1 MDTGPGEVV
10 AAPATPD
17 AYPAPMTEAEPGG
30 DTPRAGRY
38 PELDGL
44 RGLAVLAVVV
54 RHLTSTY
61 DQFFPDAPPPPF
73 TFEDGKYGVQV
84 FFVISGFV
92 ILLTARRAGG
102 PVPFVIARAA
112 RLYPPYWVSLA
123 LTTVVVAVLGP
134 EVLRRTLGEV
144 AVNTTMVQAALGVR
158 HVDDSYW
165 SLSVELLFYA
175 IVAFALWRSW
185 ADDRRIR
192 VVMGTWVVVGL
203 LVAAL
208 YAAGGRTPELWRVV
222 ILTGAEFPT
231 LFATGVLAMQSRNAR
246 LTPWLAPTLVA
257 GFAISWL
264 VIDLRHAVVVTALS
278 VVVVAVTRF
287 RRIGVLRSRP
297 VQYLGAV
304 SYPLYL
310 THQFIGYAIVHA
322 LVPSLGRTAAMV
334 VAFALV
340 LLASTVIHRTVEE
353 RASRALRRRLTA
365 AWRARSATTTSG
377 EA

>member
-1 MDTGPGEVV
+1 MTDDGRGGGPAQRG
-10 AAPATPD
+10 
-17 AYPAPMTEAEPGG
+17 
-30 DTPRAGRY
+30 GRY
-38 PELDGL
+38 LELDGL

-61 DQFFPDAPPPPF
+61 DHFFPTAPPPPF
-73 TFEDGKYGVQV
+73 TFEDGRYGVQL
-84 FFVISGFV
+84 FFLISGFV
-92 ILLTARRAGG
+92 ILMTARRAGG
-102 PVPFVIARAA
+102 AVPFAIARFS
-112 RLYPPYWVSLA
+112 RLYPPYWVALA

-134 EVLRRTLGEV
+134 DLLRRTLGEV
-144 AVNTTMVQAALGVR
+144 AANTTMLQAALGVR

-175 IVAFALWRSW
+175 IVAVALWRSW

-192 VVMGTWVVVGL
+192 WVMGTWVAVGL
-203 LVAAL
+203 LVGIV

-231 LFATGVLAMQSRNAR
+231 LFAVGVLCLQSRGTR
-246 LTPWLAPTLVA
+246 LSRLVAPTLAA

-264 VIDLRHAVVVTALS
+264 IIDLRHAVLVTLLS
-278 VVVVAVTRF
+278 LGFVAVTRAP
-287 RRIGVLRSRP
+287 RIGLLRTRAI
-297 VQYLGAV
+297 QYLGAV

-322 LVPSLGRTAAMV
+322 LVPSIGRLAAMI
-334 VAFALV
+334 VAFGLV
-340 LLASTVIHRTVEE
+340 LLASVVIHHTVEE
-353 RASRALRRRLTA
+353 RAGRALRRRLTA
-365 AWRARSATTTSG
+365 AWRARAATTTSG